1 MQIDATVVPAEEV
14 DGLEIAVMTVPLVW
28 SKEDEIYELPPDAR
42 PIHRNLTTGQAG
54 GRGLAS
60 TV

>member
-1 MQIDATVVPAEEV
+1 MPAEEV